1 MAELLE
7 PKTKN
12 GNQEVVKKWCK
23 NHVKMLF
30 LWCTCPQQ
38 ETQTISYSCFLLL
51 NVANN
56 ESKARLRSCMF

>member
-1 MAELLE
+1 MTELLE

-38 ETQTISYSCFLLL
+38 ETQTISYSSFLI
-51 NVANN
+51 
-56 ESKARLRSCMF
+56 